1 MSNMIKAIKYNKVS
15 GGRIQ
20 MMYLR
25 FATNNDNRNN
35 IIGQLVLT
43 VSGFGAEVRWLGYG
57 LGQGILNC
65 LRKVRLG

>member
-1 MSNMIKAIKYNKVS
+1 
-15 GGRIQ
+15 